1 MIYTSAKQRQKRQ
14 LTKQWLRIQS
24 YTNTLADALSLRVKM
39 LSLLAWGIRAIVV
52 IVGKGEGF
60 RLLLI

>member
-1 MIYTSAKQRQKRQ
+1 MIYTSAKQQQKRQ

-39 LSLLAWGIRAIVV
+39 WSLFQLEVKVTVV
-52 IVGKGEGF
+52 DVGRF
-60 RLLLI
+60 